1 MRCHWPIADLPGLD
15 PTTTADLAAVGI
27 VNTLQLVNFNPQQL
41 AAVVG
46 TRPGQKILALANL
59 AQVPSVGCQYCGLLL
74 HAGVASIEQ
83 LSQSSPQQLHRLV
96 LRLHVALLQR
106 RDLTPGVNQVQTWVQ
121 QAKTIV
127 SG

>member
-1 MRCHWPIADLPGLD
+1 MRCHWPIADLPGID
-15 PTTTADLAAVGI
+15 PKTAADLAAVGI
-27 VNTLQLVNFNPQQL
+27 INTLQLVDINHQQL